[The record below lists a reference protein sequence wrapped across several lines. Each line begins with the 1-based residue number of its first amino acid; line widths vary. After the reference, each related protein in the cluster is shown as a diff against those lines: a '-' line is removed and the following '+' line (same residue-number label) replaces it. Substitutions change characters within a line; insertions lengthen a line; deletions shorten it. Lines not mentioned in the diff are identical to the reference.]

1 MSRKRPAGQIQSSQ
15 MLEIASK
22 LSPGSTF
29 TDGSIEALRQ
39 CQSNFL
45 EQLSH
50 QLIKLDKFTYTPT
63 DVHQALDNMG
73 MAEIAQEAC
82 LRQGRN
88 PLGTTTDS
96 THPQDPTSHMPHS
109 VEATT
114 TATTFT
120 TSTTATTTTT
130 TATTKK
136 RGRKKKVVPKWSQEL
151 EDEQE
156 RLLAQ
161 TKRDMDEK
169 HGDADG
175 VNLA

>member
-1 MSRKRPAGQIQSSQ
+1 MAP
-15 MLEIASK
+15 
-22 LSPGSTF
+22 
-29 TDGSIEALRQ
+29 IEALRQ
-39 CQSNFL
+39 CQSTFL

-50 QLIKLDKFTYTPT
+50 QLIKLDKFTYTPA
-63 DVHQALDNMG
+63 DVRQALDNMG

-82 LRQGRN
+82 LRQGQN
-88 PLGTTTDS
+88 PQSTTTDR
-96 THPQDPTSHMPHS
+96 THAQDPTSHMRHS
-109 VEATT
+109 DATT
-114 TATTFT
+114 TTTTFT
-120 TSTTATTTTT
+120 TSTTATATTA
-130 TATTKK
+130 ATTKK

-175 VNLA
+175 MDRA